1 MEYSVAIRTLG
12 MGGKSYQKML
22 DSLQA
27 QTPRPSAIIVYIA
40 EGYSLPQETVGIEQY
55 VYVKKGMVAQ
65 RALAYDE
72 VSTEYCLFL
81 DDDVYLPPHAVE
93 TLYNEMIE
101 HDAQVISPCVFANH
115 EVSVKD
121 KIRLSLLGREVCR
134 LWGQKWGYKVL
145 RNAGFS
151 YNNRPTKQVYESQT
165 NAGPCFFCRKE
176 DFLKIHYAEELWLD
190 KPYYAFPDD
199 QVMFYKMYKSGLKV
213 LTSFD
218 SGIIHMD
225 ASSTVTNSNEKT
237 EKLIYSE
244 YRNKLIFWHRF
255 IFLLESNPFLR
266 CWSAVALAYTYG
278 VQALK
283 YSIKYMLGDNAM
295 PMAYKNGVMDGV
307 AYLKSREYK
316 ELPKIRNER

>member
-1 MEYSVAIRTLG
+1 MKYTVVIRTLG
-12 MGGKSYQKML
+12 KGGSLYQKML
-22 DSLQA
+22 DSLLSQSLLP
-27 QTPRPSAIIVYIA
+27 TSIVVYIA
-40 EGYSLPQETVGIEQY
+40 EGYPLPQETVGIEHY

-65 RALAYDE
+65 RALVYNE

-81 DDDVYLPPHAVE
+81 DDDVYLPPYAVE
-93 TLYNEMIE
+93 TLYNEMTE
-101 HDAQVISPCVFANH
+101 HNAQVISPCVFANH
-115 EVSVKD
+115 KVSVKD
-121 KIRLSLLGREVCR
+121 KIRLSLFGREVCR
-134 LWGQKWGYKVL
+134 PWEQKWGYKVL

-176 DFLKIHYAEELWLD
+176 DFLKIHYEEEMWLD
-190 KPYYAFPDD
+190 KTYYAFPDD

-255 IFLLESNPFLR
+255 IFLPEKNPFLR

-278 VQALK
+278 IQAIK
-283 YSIKYMLGDNAM
+283 YGIKYMLGDKAM
-295 PMAYKNGVMDGV
+295 SMAYKNGVTDGIL
-307 AYLKSREYK
+307 YLKSCEYK
-316 ELPKIRNER
+316 RLPKIKNER